1 MNHEFWM
8 QRCLELAGKAA
19 GLTSPNPMVGC
30 VIVHEDKIIGEGYHF
45 KAGLAHAEVI
55 AIQQVKN
62 QALLPYSTLY
72 VSLEPCVH
80 FGKTPPC
87 TNLIIEKKIPK
98 VVIGAIDTH
107 SKVAG
112 KGVEKLQ
119 QNGVEVT
126 INILQQECLA
136 LNKHFYE
143 VHNHQ
148 KPYIYLKF
156 AQSKFGKI
164 GKLEG
169 KSIALSN
176 TFTNQL
182 THNLR
187 AQVDAILVGKN
198 TFINDHPQLTC
209 RWITG
214 KNPKK
219 ILFTK
224 GENWDWILPT
234 TELNDWIIVSYSP
247 APSHLQLNNIVI
259 SSQNWKAEL
268 SQNLLNLNIQSVLI
282 EGGKQILEHFINEE
296 FYNEIWRINTPNE
309 LNTGIDAPKIP
320 SHLKIQQSIQSHQD
334 TIEIL
339 KKEEHI
345 P

>member
-1 MNHEFWM
+1 MSHEYWM
-8 QRCLELAGKAA
+8 YRCLELAGKGA

-30 VIVHEDKIIGEGYHF
+30 VIVYDDKIIGEGYHF

-62 QALLPYSTLY
+62 QSLLPYSTLY
-72 VSLEPCVH
+72 VTLEPCVH

-143 VHNHQ
+143 VHNNQ

-156 AQSKFGKI
+156 AKSKFNKMGT
-164 GKLEG
+164 LNG
-169 KSIALSN
+169 KSIPLSN
-176 TFTNQL
+176 IFTNQI

-187 AQVDAILVGKN
+187 TQVDAILVGKK
-198 TFINDHPQLTC
+198 TFINDNPQLNC
-209 RWITG
+209 RWIKG

-219 ILFTK
+219 IVFTSGK
-224 GENWDWILPT
+224 NWDWITPIVK
-234 TELNDWIIVSYSP
+234 DWIIVSYSP
-247 APSHLQLNNIVI
+247 APTHLVLNNIVI
-259 SSQNWKAEL
+259 SEKNWTKEL
-268 SQNLLNLNIQSVLI
+268 AKNLLSLNIQSVLI
-282 EGGKQILEHFINEE
+282 EGGKEILELFLNNEY
-296 FYNEIWRINTPNE
+296 YNEIWEISSPNE
-309 LNTGIDAPKIP
+309 LNYGVDAPNLPYDLKLFKSIE
-320 SHLKIQQSIQSHQD
+320 SHNDIISILTPQ
-334 TIEIL
+334 
-339 KKEEHI
+339 